1 MRQIDFRFEAY
12 NLARFSQ
19 NFRKEI
25 RMNSNNKDTN
35 IKVDF
40 PRVSP
45 RFLSE
50 SVRSV
55 RSHFILLFCIK
66 SHSNTGTR
74 GDVGKRKV
82 RLTCLQHHKQGDG
95 KDEKQVE

>member
-55 RSHFILLFCIK
+55 QEYYSFVSPHI
-66 SHSNTGTR
+66 
-74 GDVGKRKV
+74 
-82 RLTCLQHHKQGDG
+82 
-95 KDEKQVE
+95 